1 VLKRAFH
8 ADPILDTDLTR
19 RIKEDRKMTSLTDKP
34 VETAAQPP
42 SQAGTQAPETRHP
55 LVSLRNEIDRLFD
68 DFSLGMMRTPFRTR
82 LFDFEPLRR
91 VESAFT
97 GAVPTAEVTE
107 SDREYVVTVELPGID
122 QKNVDIALTGNLLTI
137 KGEKHEERE
146 EDRKE
151 RQYHLSERRYGSFSR
166 SFTLPETVAQ
176 DRIAATMKDGV
187 LTLTLPKT
195 EAAAKSARK
204 IEIT

>member
-1 VLKRAFH
+1 
-8 ADPILDTDLTR
+8 
-19 RIKEDRKMTSLTDKP
+19 MTSLTDKP